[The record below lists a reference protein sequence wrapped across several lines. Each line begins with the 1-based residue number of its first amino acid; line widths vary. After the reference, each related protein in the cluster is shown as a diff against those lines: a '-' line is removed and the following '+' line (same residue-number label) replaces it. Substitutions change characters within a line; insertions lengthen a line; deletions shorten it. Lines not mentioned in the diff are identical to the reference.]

1 MAGKVVQRA
10 RWPLIAIVVTVIVV
24 LIATF
29 MVLRT
34 MPPRVVVMATGTEGG
49 AYNEIGKRY
58 REILAR
64 SGVELRLRQTGGSV
78 ENVELLRDRRSGVS
92 VGLVQGG
99 SLGDTEVSELESLG
113 TVFYEPLWLFTRS
126 ELHGAGLDGL
136 RGRKISIGPE
146 GSGTRVLALELLK
159 RQGLDKQVGE
169 LLPFGAQVAG
179 EKLIAGE
186 IDAAI
191 ILLSW
196 DSPVIKQ
203 LLADERIDVMSFP
216 HTDAFVAL
224 YPYLNKV
231 VVPAGMGDL
240 AKNRPASDVTLFAPK
255 ASLVVRKDLSSAIQ
269 FLLLTA
275 AVQIHSGPGVF
286 QRAGQFP
293 AGESID
299 VPMSGDA
306 LQFYKSGRPFLQNYL
321 PFWMASL
328 VGRLLILLIPILGV
342 LYPMMRF
349 LPALY
354 GWIMRSKISRLYGE
368 LRFLEDQMQAGSPGN
383 DKSKIVAELDR
394 LEEQANHLKVST
406 GYASMLYMLRN
417 HIALVR
423 ERLAGQT

>member
-1 MAGKVVQRA
+1 MAGKDVQRS
-10 RWPLIAIVVTVIVV
+10 RWPLIAIVVTVVVV

-29 MVLRT
+29 MILRT

-64 SGVELRLRQTGGSV
+64 AGVELRLRQTGGSV

-126 ELHGAGLDGL
+126 ELRGAGLDGL

-293 AGESID
+293 AGESSD

-383 DKSKIVAELDR
+383 DKSKIVSELDR